1 MTPRRA
7 LVALVALGVAGLA
20 VGAGACALDF
30 DRFEPGD
37 AGAPPRADVSNEPSP
52 GDASTDV
59 TVTGLEDAE
68 TADGGA
74 DGDDAGSTDS
84 DALADGSPEAG
95 PCTPSPPCLM
105 SAMMC
110 GMGCV
115 QQDQQC
121 TMRCVG
127 GGTGGCRSTCTR
139 TETTCISQCESTC
152 SSCTR
157 SAGCSATA
165 DCADAASR

>member
-1 MTPRRA
+1 VTLRRA
-7 LVALVALGVAGLA
+7 LVALAVAGLA
-20 VGAGACALDF
+20 AGAGACALDF

-37 AGAPPRADVSNEPSP
+37 ASAPPRADVSNEPIP

-59 TVTGLEDAE
+59 TITGLEDAE

-74 DGDDAGSTDS
+74 DEADAASTDV
-84 DALADGSPEAG
+84 DALADGSQEAG
-95 PCTPSPPCLM
+95 PCTPSPSCLT
-105 SAMMC
+105 SARTC
-110 GMGCV
+110 GTSCT
-115 QQDQQC
+115 QQEQQC
-121 TMRCVG
+121 AMRCVG
-127 GGTGGCRSTCTR
+127 GGGCRSTCTR
-139 TETTCISQCESTC
+139 TENTCISQCESTC